1 MSIGYP
7 TTGEHYGHCPI
18 ALFQMNPFITNTI
31 CARPSF
37 LLNGVENEA
46 RGHRVMELAVPPTGD
61 QALVDPI
68 FGDCNLEN
76 IIEEEM
82 LNNRY

>member
-31 CARPSF
+31 CARPNF
-37 LLNGVENEA
+37 LLQGVDQEA
-46 RGHRVMELAVPPTGD
+46 RGHLVIELAVPPAGD
-61 QALVDPI
+61 QALVATTFRD
-68 FGDCNLEN
+68 GSLEN
-76 IIEEEM
+76 IIGEEC
-82 LNNRY
+82 

>member
-31 CARPSF
+31 CARPNF
-37 LLNGVENEA
+37 LLQGVEKEA
-46 RGHRVMELAVPPTGD
+46 RCHLVIELAQRPAGD
-61 QALVDPI
+61 QALVDTTFPD
-68 FGDCNLEN
+68 GSLEN
-76 IIEEEM
+76 IIEEKC
-82 LNNRY
+82 